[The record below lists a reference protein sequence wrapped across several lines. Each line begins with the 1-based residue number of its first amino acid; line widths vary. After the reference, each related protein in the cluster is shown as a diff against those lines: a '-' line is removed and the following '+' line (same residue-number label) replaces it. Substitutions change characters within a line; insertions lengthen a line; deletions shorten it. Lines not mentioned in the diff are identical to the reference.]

1 MALAQLSSLLIH
13 IRLDPIVI
21 GCLFR
26 VTKKLRV
33 IIDDITLL
41 VLSKECLMSGGGG
54 GRDEVWD
61 RETMFS
67 QLAKRSPSVVVSG

>member
-1 MALAQLSSLLIH
+1 MMEQNTLQTMLQCYSGLKI
-13 IRLDPIVI
+13 II
-21 GCLFR
+21 GKELCI
-26 VTKKLRV
+26 KL
-33 IIDDITLL
+33 
-41 VLSKECLMSGGGG
+41 KFWPGGG